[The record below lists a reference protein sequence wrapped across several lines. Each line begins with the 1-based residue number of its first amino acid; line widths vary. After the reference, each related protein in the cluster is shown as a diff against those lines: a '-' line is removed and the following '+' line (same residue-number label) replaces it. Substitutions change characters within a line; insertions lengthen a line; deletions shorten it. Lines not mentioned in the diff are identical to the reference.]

1 MANKKLSVQESL
13 LKMDVSG
20 FEPLTFS
27 TSTRR
32 SNQLS

>member
-1 MANKKLSVQESL
+1 LILVGAIGV
-13 LKMDVSG
+13 
-20 FEPLTFS
+20 EPMTFS